1 MKNTLAKFIVF
12 VFALVTYSVPVVLY
26 AQKIVDKKWS
36 DKVAESFMERNP
48 KYIVYDN
55 NPAVQKWNYEQ
66 GLMLNSM
73 RQMYYYTKDKKYAE
87 YVKQN
92 LDCNVQ
98 ADGSITTYKIDDY
111 NIDQVAVGRG
121 LLFAYEY
128 TKDERYKKAA
138 GLLRDQLNKHP
149 RTKSNGFWHKQIYP
163 WQMWLDGIYMG
174 EPFYAEYSCTF
185 NNCKDFDD
193 IAHQFKLI
201 YEKTLDTKTGLL
213 YHAWDESKSQK
224 WCNPETGQSQFV
236 WGRAMGWYMMALV
249 DVLDYMPANNP
260 DRKWFVKTLN
270 TLTDVLLKF
279 RDSKS
284 KVWYQIIDLPD
295 RKPNYLEAS
304 ASTMFVYAI
313 TKGINKGYISKKYLK
328 SVKESWDGIVKEFV
342 VIDDKGLIN
351 LEKTC
356 QGAGLGGKPYR
367 DGSFDY
373 YMSEKIRTN
382 DFKGYG
388 PFLLASIELEKA
400 KVKLK

>member
-1 MKNTLAKFIVF
+1 MKSYHVKITIHVFILTLFLIPI
-12 VFALVTYSVPVVLY
+12 LVSG
-26 AQKIVDKKWS
+26 QKQIEKKWS
-36 DKVAESFMERNP
+36 DKIAESFIERTP
-48 KYIVYDN
+48 KYIVYDV
-55 NPAVQKWNYEQ
+55 NPTMQKWNYEQ
-66 GLMLNSM
+66 GLMLNAM
-73 RQMYYYTKDKKYAE
+73 RQMFYYTKDKKYAE

-92 LDCNVQ
+92 LDFNVQ
-98 ADGSITTYKIDDY
+98 SDGSITTYKIDDF

-128 TKDERYKKAA
+128 TKDERFKKAA
-138 GLLRDQLNKHP
+138 DLLREQLKKHP

-185 NNCKDFDD
+185 NDCKDFDD
-193 IAHQFKLI
+193 IIHQFKLI
-201 YEKTLDTKTGLL
+201 YEKTLDAKTGLL
-213 YHAWDESKSQK
+213 RHAWDESKSQK
-224 WCNPETGQSQFV
+224 WCEPETGQSQFV

-249 DVLDYMPANNP
+249 DVLDYLPKNNP
-260 DRKWFVKTLN
+260 DRKWFIQTLN

-279 RDSKS
+279 RDTKS

-313 TKGINKGYISKKYLK
+313 TKGVNKGYLSKKYLK
-328 SVKESWDGIVKEFV
+328 SAKESWDGIVKEFV
-342 VIDDKGLIN
+342 VVDDKGLIN

-388 PFLLASIELEKA
+388 PFLLAAVELEKA